1 MTRFSHDS
9 VVYWRRIYPRLKEDA
24 VKRNVLIG
32 GALLALL
39 VALGIGQ
46 GLLEKADAAQSNG
59 KVMAPRFEVDP
70 FWPKPMPNNWV
81 FGMTIGVGVDEKDQV
96 WIIHRGNDPAALD
109 RTEYAFPPPQA
120 AGGGRA
126 GAGAPGTG
134 RGAPAAAAPT
144 GQPQRV
150 SECCTPAPPVVAFD
164 AAGNVVQSW
173 GGPSLHPEW
182 PESNHGIVVDHK
194 GNVWIGGNGQPDSH
208 ILKFTRE
215 GKFVAQFGKKGA
227 RRDPANPNGYVRN
240 ADDLENFGRVAKVFI
255 DSKANEAY
263 VSDGYFNKRV
273 AVIDMDSGK
282 VKRYW
287 GGYGEKPDN
296 ETPPPYN
303 PKEGPSRQ
311 FRTPVHCAEVSN
323 DGFVY
328 VCDRPND
335 RIQVFTKEGKFVKE
349 KQIFPET
356 LSDGSVWDIAFSR
369 DQQQKFLYVADGANE
384 HVYIVDRQ
392 SLEILTS
399 FGTGG
404 RQPGMFFGVHSI
416 ATDSKGNIY
425 TTETYTGK
433 RLQKFVYKGL
443 VPVTTKTPGAPWPTR
458 TTQ

>member
-1 MTRFSHDS
+1 
-9 VVYWRRIYPRLKEDA
+9 

-46 GLLEKADAAQSNG
+46 GLLSKADAAQSNG

-70 FWPKPMPNNWV
+70 FWPKAMPNNWV
-81 FGMTIGVGVDEKDQV
+81 FGQTIGLGIDEKDQV
-96 WIIHRGNDPAALD
+96 WIIHRGNDPGNLD
-109 RTEYAFPPPQA
+109 RTEYAYPPPVA
-120 AGGGRA
+120 APAGGGRA
-126 GAGAPGTG
+126 GAGAPAAAGAG
-134 RGAPAAAAPT
+134 RGAAAAPT
-144 GQPQRV
+144 GQIDRV
-150 SECCTPAPPVVAFD
+150 SECCSPAPPVMAFD
-164 AAGNVVQSW
+164 AAGNVVYSW

-182 PESNHGIVVDHK
+182 PDSNHGIVVDHK
-194 GNVWIGGNGQPDSH
+194 GNVWIGGNGPADAH
-208 ILKFTRE
+208 ILKFTRD

-227 RRDPANPNGYVRN
+227 RRDPSNPNAYVRN

-273 AVIDMDSGK
+273 AVVDMDSGK

-296 ETPPPYN
+296 ADPGRYN

-349 KQIFPET
+349 KQLFPET

-369 DQQQKFLYVADGANE
+369 DAQQRFMYVADGANE

-392 SLEILTS
+392 SLEVLTS

-416 ATDSKGNIY
+416 AVDSKGNIY

-443 VPVTTKTPGAPWPTR
+443 APVTTKSQGTPWPTR